1 MELQPPMVDNSI
13 DVEADLLGYPDVA
26 AINGDTKAFVVV
38 SSLSKKRPYR
48 VPAVGRLSLSER
60 GFDESIPFPIQIDE
74 QRGEQE
80 DWADQSDRLAWEVLA
95 ALARAVDAIS
105 PWTADHSKRVARLAF
120 QMGAVVG
127 LSLRDLDTL
136 RRAALLHDIGKTRVS
151 GTILDKPGKLT
162 DDECRNIEEHP
173 QIGAGILEPMTAYA
187 EMIPMVLQ
195 HHEQFGGTGY
205 PDGLAG
211 ESICLGARILAVADV
226 YDAMVSERP
235 YRTGLGRKCAV
246 DFVREGVGCQF
257 DPKVIKA
264 FLEVMAQEEKDASC
278 EESGGMMEFGEP
290 FVFSHF
296 SIDSGI

>member
-1 MELQPPMVDNSI
+1 MELQTPMVDKVI
-13 DVEADLLGYPDVA
+13 DKEADLLGYPEVT
-26 AINGDTKAFVVV
+26 AINGDAKAFLVV
-38 SSLSKKRPYR
+38 SSLSKEWPSG
-48 VPAVGRLSLSER
+48 VPAVGRLSLSDR

-74 QRGEQE
+74 QLGEQE
-80 DWADQSDRLAWEVLA
+80 DVADGSDRLAWEVLS

-105 PWTADHSKRVARLAF
+105 PWTADHSERVARLALR
-120 QMGAVVG
+120 MGAVVG
-127 LSLRDLDTL
+127 LSLRDLDFL
-136 RRAALLHDIGKTRVS
+136 RRAALLHDIGKIGVS
-151 GTILDKPGKLT
+151 GTILDKRGKLT

-173 QIGAGILEPMTAYA
+173 QIGARILEPITAYA

-205 PDGLAG
+205 PDGIAG

-226 YDAMVSERP
+226 YDAVVSERP

-246 DFVREGVGCQF
+246 DFIREGVGCKF
-257 DPKVIKA
+257 DPKVVKA

-278 EESGGMMEFGEP
+278 EESGEMAAFSEP
-290 FVFSHF
+290 FVFSYS